1 MGMNIVGNVNGSYK
15 APKIDLFE
23 IAEQRGVD
31 QQPVKDYK
39 PFTEVS
45 YREVVCYHGNKAGP
59 V

>member
-31 QQPVKDYK
+31 QQPVK
-39 PFTEVS
+39 TVS
-45 YREVVCYHGNKAGP
+45 SIFGKDTAMKVNISKEG
-59 V
+59 